1 MFLLLKKSLQ
11 KVCLCFFLVFVFC
24 TLCAHVFSLK
34 EWLLQYFQYVNKFV
48 CVFFLVVVCYV
59 YCVHMYS
66 ISEGVVKV
74 LAA

>member
-1 MFLLLKKSLQ
+1 MFLLLEKSLQ

-48 CVFFLVVVCYV
+48 CVFFLWLFVMCIVCT
-59 YCVHMYS
+59 CILS
-66 ISEGVVKV
+66 LREW
-74 LAA
+74 

>member
-11 KVCLCFFLVFVFC
+11 KVCLCFFLV
-24 TLCAHVFSLK
+24 
-34 EWLLQYFQYVNKFV
+34 
-48 CVFFLVVVCYV
+48 VVCYV
-59 YCVHMYS
+59 ICVHMYS